1 MEIIITE
8 DCSFKSEFEPIK
20 DKIAEYFSK
29 LSNLST
35 LKKVIITDHDFNNY
49 SKAVKELSRDID
61 KNAYVSEDGRAVA
74 ISGISTTDRTFN
86 QYIFIRGDIFCAFFL
101 YLCLDT
107 KVDDNLNFDFSGF
120 GDEDNS
126 DFEI

>member
-20 DKIAEYFSK
+20 NKIAEYFSK

-49 SKAVKELSRDID
+49 SKSVKELSRDIEEYSEE
-61 KNAYVSEDGRAVA
+61 AY
-74 ISGISTTDRTFN
+74 F
-86 QYIFIRGDIFCAFFL
+86 
-101 YLCLDT
+101 
-107 KVDDNLNFDFSGF
+107 
-120 GDEDNS
+120 DEDERS
-126 DFEI
+126 KVEERLDIIYMLKRK